1 MALPVKRDD
10 RMPAERGWDP
20 LAQFQDI
27 YAQMGRLFRD
37 TAGQSGTGWDPWIPW
52 APAIDVEETD
62 DAYLVEVELPGVR
75 KDDVAIDVSGNEVRV
90 YGEIK
95 QRERKGILRRQTRKV
110 GQFDYR
116 FTLPGEVDADK
127 ITAELRAGVLNLH
140 APKVEAAKPRRIKV
154 TGE

>member
-1 MALPVKRDD
+1 MALPVKRQD
-10 RMPAERGWDP
+10 RTPAERGWDP
-20 LAQFQDI
+20 LAQFEDI

-37 TAGQSGTGWDPWIPW
+37 TAGQTGAGWTPWIPW
-52 APAIDVEETD
+52 APAIDLEETD

-95 QRERKGILRRQTRKV
+95 QRERKGILRRQNRKV

-127 ITAELRAGVLNLH
+127 ITAELRDGVLSLR
-140 APKVEAAKPRRIKV
+140 APKVETAKPQRVEV